1 MPKMNVQQDSTP
13 DANLIHK
20 PDSPRDSLANLIHS
34 KPRDVFI
41 YLLVIIMLYTSVC
54 MLLTLLFDYVDI
66 GFPDPLD
73 SSANQLESIRM
84 AVAVLVVTFPVY
96 LWASRFI
103 ARDLAAHPEKSELS
117 IRRWLLF
124 LTLFLAAL
132 LIIGDLIALVYSF
145 MGGDLTAR
153 FVLKV
158 SAILVVAGAV
168 FGYYRY
174 ELRRAPT
181 EFSNEARWF
190 VRLST
195 AATAA
200 AIVTGFVL
208 AGSPARERLVR
219 TDLRR
224 ISDLSALQNEI
235 VSYYR
240 AKNTLPQS
248 LDQLT
253 NSISGFR
260 SPNDPQ
266 SQSPYEYR
274 VTGTLSFQLCANF
287 SMPTVQERPPAYSP
301 PGLRNGWN
309 WSHEAGRGCFTRTID
324 PAFYG
329 GRPVPRVPPAPAP
342 STSPTG

>member
-1 MPKMNVQQDSTP
+1 MNMQQDSTR

-20 PDSPRDSLANLIHS
+20 PESPRDSLANLIHS

-54 MLLTLLFDYVDI
+54 ELLTLLFDYVNI

-103 ARDLAAHPEKSELS
+103 ARDLAAHTEKSELS
-117 IRRWLLF
+117 VRRWLLYM
-124 LTLFLAAL
+124 TLFLAAL
-132 LIIGDLIALVYSF
+132 LMIGDLVALVYSF

-174 ELRRAPT
+174 ELRHAPA

-190 VRLST
+190 VRLS
-195 AATAA
+195 ATAVAGAIA
-200 AIVTGFVL
+200 AGFVL
-208 AGSPARERLVR
+208 AGSPARQRLVR

-224 ISDLSALQNEI
+224 ISDLSMLQMEI
-235 VSYYR
+235 VNYYR
-240 AKNTLPQS
+240 AKNALPQS
-248 LDQLT
+248 LNQLT
-253 NSISGFR
+253 NSISGFH
-260 SPNDPQ
+260 PPIDPQ
-266 SQSPYEYR
+266 SQRPYEYR
-274 VTGTLSFQLCANF
+274 VTGTLSFQLCADF
-287 SMPTVQERPPAYSP
+287 SRPSKEEYAKGYSP
-301 PGLRNGWN
+301 VATTGVNDWN
-309 WSHEAGRGCFTRTID
+309 WSHEAGRRCFTRTID

-329 GRPVPRVPPAPAP
+329 KGAVPRVPPPP
-342 STSPTG
+342 LPIIPPTS

>member
-1 MPKMNVQQDSTP
+1 MNVQQDSP
-13 DANLIHK
+13 RDANLVRK

-54 MLLTLLFDYVDI
+54 ELLTLLFDYVNI

-84 AVAVLVVTFPVY
+84 AVASLVVTFPVY

-117 IRRWLLF
+117 VRRWLLYM
-124 LTLFLAAL
+124 TLFLAAL
-132 LIIGDLIALVYSF
+132 LIIGDLVALVYSF

-153 FVLKV
+153 FLLKV
-158 SAILVVAGAV
+158 SAILAVAGAV

-174 ELRRAPT
+174 ELRRGPA

-190 VRLST
+190 VRLS
-195 AATAA
+195 ATAVA
-200 AIVTGFVL
+200 GAIVAGFVL
-208 AGSPARERLVR
+208 AGSPARERLVC

-224 ISDLSALQNEI
+224 ISDLSTLQNEI
-235 VSYYR
+235 VNYYR
-240 AKNTLPQS
+240 VKSTLPQS

-260 SPNDPQ
+260 SSNDPQ
-266 SQSPYEYR
+266 SGRPYEYR
-274 VTGTLSFQLCANF
+274 VTGTLSFQLCADF
-287 SMPTVQERPPAYSP
+287 SLRTVQEKPPAYSP

-309 WSHEAGRGCFTRTID
+309 WAHEAGRGCFTRTID

-329 GRPVPRVPPAPAP
+329 SRPVPRMPPPPLPAMP
-342 STSPTG
+342 PTS

>member
-1 MPKMNVQQDSTP
+1 MNEQQDSMR
-13 DANLIHK
+13 DANLIQK

-54 MLLTLLFDYVDI
+54 ELLTLLFDYVNI

-84 AVAVLVVTFPVY
+84 AVASLVVTFPVY
-96 LWASRFI
+96 ASRFI
-103 ARDLAAHPEKSELS
+103 ARDLTAHPEKSELS
-117 IRRWLLF
+117 VRRWLLYM
-124 LTLFLAAL
+124 TLFLAAL
-132 LIIGDLIALVYSF
+132 LIIGDLVALVYSF

-153 FVLKV
+153 FFLKV
-158 SAILVVAGAV
+158 GAILVVAGAV

-174 ELRRAPT
+174 ELRRAPA
-181 EFSNEARWF
+181 EFSDEARWF
-190 VRLST
+190 VRLS
-195 AATAA
+195 ATAVA
-200 AIVTGFVL
+200 GAIVAGFVL

-235 VSYYR
+235 VNYYR
-240 AKNTLPQS
+240 AKNALPQS

-266 SQSPYEYR
+266 SQRPYEYR
-274 VTGTLSFQLCANF
+274 VTGPLAFQLCADF
-287 SMPTVQERPPAYSP
+287 SLPTVQERPLAYSP

-309 WSHEAGRGCFTRTID
+309 WSHQTGRGCFTRTID

-329 GRPVPRVPPAPAP
+329 KGAVPRMPPPP
-342 STSPTG
+342 LPTMPPTSS